1 MISSATDNEP
11 NKKTKTCLG
20 LTPQECRG
28 FLKLRTDCPAD
39 CRSHEKVQFQDF
51 QESDQQVCKYL
62 PVRWREEREIVDV
75 SGPDLCLVY

>member
-51 QESDQQVCKYL
+51 QESDQQV
-62 PVRWREEREIVDV
+62 
-75 SGPDLCLVY
+75 